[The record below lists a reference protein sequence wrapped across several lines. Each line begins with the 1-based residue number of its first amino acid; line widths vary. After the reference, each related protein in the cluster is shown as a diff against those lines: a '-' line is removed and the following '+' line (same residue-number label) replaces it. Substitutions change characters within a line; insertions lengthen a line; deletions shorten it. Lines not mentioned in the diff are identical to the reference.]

1 MQAGPRKV
9 AHEVIVGTISTLVT
23 PEPLDMKLSNLILPD
38 CIRVPLV
45 SDNKIGAI
53 TELVDLLNSCGR
65 ITDRGAVLGAVLARE
80 ETRSTGIGFG
90 LAVPH
95 GKTTACSG
103 LVMALGIPSSPIEFA
118 SSDGEPVELIA
129 LLASPPDQTGPHIQ
143 ALARISRL
151 MLVGKFRKEVLA
163 AKSADDVYTILLKH
177 EE

>member
-1 MQAGPRKV
+1 
-9 AHEVIVGTISTLVT
+9 
-23 PEPLDMKLSNLILPD
+23 MKLSKILTPE

-45 SDNKIGAI
+45 STEKIEAI
-53 TELVDLLNSCGR
+53 KELVDVLNSCGR
-65 ITDRGAVLGAVLARE
+65 LADRDTVLRAVLDRE

-95 GKTTACSG
+95 GKSVACTS
-103 LVMALGIPSSPIEFA
+103 LMMALGLPETPIDFN

-129 LLASPPDQTGPHIQ
+129 LLASPPDKTGPHIQ

-151 MLVGKFRKEVLA
+151 MLLGKFRKEVLA
-163 AKSADDVYTILLKH
+163 AKSAEEVYAILIKH

>member
-1 MQAGPRKV
+1 
-9 AHEVIVGTISTLVT
+9 
-23 PEPLDMKLSNLILPD
+23 MKLSDILSPG

-45 SDNKIGAI
+45 STEKIEAI
-53 TELVDLLNSCGR
+53 TELVDVLGSCSKL
-65 ITDRGAVLGAVLARE
+65 TDRDKVLRAVLDRE

-95 GKTTACSG
+95 GKSVACKN
-103 LVMALGIPSSPIEFA
+103 LMMALGLPENPIDFD
-118 SSDGEPVELIA
+118 SSDGEPVEMIA
-129 LLASPPDQTGPHIQ
+129 LLVSPPDKTGPHIQ

-163 AKSADDVYTILLKH
+163 AKSADEVYATLVKH